1 MNISIS
7 VVIPTYNRAHT
18 VGRAIESILSQTIS
32 VNEIIIVD
40 DGSKDNIAEVMR
52 NYTSHVN
59 PTIKFFQL
67 EHAGAMHARNHGIK
81 MATSDY
87 ICFLD
92 SDDYWLENRIEAVY
106 ESVMEYPNHVVV
118 NTCILADGIN
128 DSKWD
133 LKGKSGDVYRDL
145 LSRPW
150 PMFQGMIAK
159 KECFDCIGY
168 LDESIASYQEWET
181 SIRLAKKYMFIYL
194 DIPLFVYTVNK
205 EKNAISKSKNAD
217 RGYLQVIAKHR
228 KEIVRFCGFRGLI
241 RHMIIYCKL
250 RVIGIWGKVAG

>member
-7 VVIPTYNRAHT
+7 VIIPTYNRAHT
-18 VGRAIESILSQTIS
+18 VGRAIESILSQTIP

-40 DGSKDNIAEVMR
+40 DGSKDNIVEVMQK
-52 NYTSHVN
+52 YTSHVN
-59 PTIKFFQL
+59 PSIQFVKL

-81 MATSDY
+81 VATSDY

-106 ESVMEYPNHVVV
+106 KSITEYPDCIIT

-150 PMFQGMIAK
+150 PMFQGMVAK
-159 KECFDCIGY
+159 KECFDSIGY
-168 LDESIASYQEWET
+168 LDENILSYQEWET
-181 SIRLAKKYMFIYL
+181 SIRLAKKYKFIYI
-194 DIPLFVYTVNK
+194 DIPLFIYTVNK
-205 EKNAISKSKNAD
+205 EKNTISKSKNAD
-217 RGYLQVIAKHR
+217 KGYWQVITKHR
-228 KEIVRFCGFRGLI
+228 KEIVRYCGIRGLI
-241 RHMIIYCKL
+241 RHLIVYCRFRIIRIFAK
-250 RVIGIWGKVAG
+250 